1 MTPRITGRRLVSTVA
16 FAGAALVALA
26 MPATAATTPS
36 TSTTR
41 PLTAGAHTADVTQP
55 TAADAL
61 VTIKIHDGRC
71 LDVPNGSLAPGTG
84 VQVWT
89 CNGDPGETWKTIPL
103 SDGNTSML
111 LMNENSGLCLSI
123 ANNDPSPG
131 AEVIQWTCDQSGT
144 DHYEDWYRESSTLG
158 PGSLVYNDGSDNAMH
173 PSGAGVFTGQPDNT
187 TYLWKFLSAS

>member
-1 MTPRITGRRLVSTVA
+1 MTPRITGRRLVSTAA
-16 FAGAALVALA
+16 FTGAALVALA
-26 MPATAATTPS
+26 IPATAATV
-36 TSTTR
+36 
-41 PLTAGAHTADVTQP
+41 GVTQA

-61 VTIKIHDGRC
+61 VTIKNHDGLC

-103 SDGNTSML
+103 SGGNTSVL

-123 ANNDPSPG
+123 ANDDPSPDG
-131 AEVIQWTCDQSGT
+131 EVIQWTCDASGT
-144 DHYEDWYRESSTLG
+144 DHYENWYRESSTLG
-158 PGSLVYNDGSDNAMH
+158 PGSLVYNDGSDNAIH